1 MIGMTRPGQV
11 GGHVG
16 GHVACTLIAAV
27 GLLGCASATPPSAA
41 TPATPGASAAAPG
54 VRPPDA
60 ILADSIAAMGG
71 ADAWNAHKTVHLKVT
86 VVLQGMAMGGP
97 AEHFQTN
104 TNKALTVTSLPA
116 VGEIREGSNGTV
128 FWAQDPV
135 NGLRML
141 EGAEAEQARIES
153 AWNAD
158 LQAHTLFSKI
168 ETASDA
174 MPGQEC
180 LVLTPRAGAPVRAC
194 YDRQT
199 HLQVSQEGIRATAQG
214 EVPFHSTVS
223 DWRSI
228 GGIKIP
234 YSSQT
239 QAGPMT
245 ILTTV
250 SQVTFDEPL
259 DDKMFEPPAPSATP
273 K

>member
-1 MIGMTRPGQV
+1 MTEMTRA
-11 GGHVG
+11 GHVG
-16 GHVACTLIAAV
+16 WAAATALA
-27 GLLGCASATPPSAA
+27 LLGCASSAPPSAG
-41 TPATPGASAAAPG
+41 TPATAGAAAAAPA

-71 ADAWNAHKTVHLKVT
+71 ADAWNAHKTVHLKVSVT
-86 VVLQGMAMGGP
+86 LQGMAMGGP

-104 TNKALTVTSLPA
+104 ANKSLTVTSLPA
-116 VGEIREGSNGTV
+116 VGEIREGSNGTL
-128 FWAQDPV
+128 FWSQDPV

-158 LQAHTLFSKI
+158 LQAHALFTKI
-168 ETASDA
+168 DTATDA
-174 MPGQEC
+174 LPGQEC
-180 LVLTPRAGAPVRAC
+180 LIMTPHVGAPVRAC
-194 YDRQT
+194 YDSRT
-199 HLQVSQEGIRATAQG
+199 HLQISQEGIRATAQG

-223 DWRSI
+223 DWRSV

-234 YSSQT
+234 YASQT

-250 SQVTFDEPL
+250 SQVAFDEPL
-259 DDKMFEPPAPSATP
+259 DDKMFEPPSPTAAP